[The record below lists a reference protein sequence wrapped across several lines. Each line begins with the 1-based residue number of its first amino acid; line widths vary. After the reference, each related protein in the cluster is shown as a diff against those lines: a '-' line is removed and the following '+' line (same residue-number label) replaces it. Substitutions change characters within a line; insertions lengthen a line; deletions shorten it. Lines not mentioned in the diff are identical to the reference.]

1 MRHGRGCFTSA
12 NGSVYRGDYTDDRQN
27 GQGEL
32 TSADESGQTQTYVG
46 AFVDGLYEGYGEMS
60 YGSGNV
66 YKGQYSQGRREGE
79 GTLYSSGGGQL
90 SGQWSND
97 ELVGPGQVTNMPIE
111 SLNTILSH
119 ATNALLTRGI
129 MAATANG
136 GYKHLVH
143 DTISSRTANSK
154 GLYTGPVVDGQP
166 SGESGEC
173 RYEDGSEYRGAWR
186 SGRRNGTGVYIFPN
200 QDEYTG
206 KWVGDKRCGFGT
218 LKSSIN
224 PCYEGLWEDNLPHG
238 TGMLLLRDGKAFHG
252 EFVRGRRNGQGK
264 LCYADD
270 TDGPAI
276 YEGLWVNDNPAGD
289 SSPAR
294 K

>member
-1 MRHGRGCFTSA
+1 MYVGSFVDGQYEGHGEMTYSSGD
-12 NGSVYRGDYTDDRQN
+12 VYRGQ
-27 GQGEL
+27 
-32 TSADESGQTQTYVG
+32 
-46 AFVDGLYEGYGEMS
+46 F
-60 YGSGNV
+60 
-66 YKGQYSQGRREGE
+66 SQGRREGE
-79 GTLYSSGGGQL
+79 GTLFTAANGGQL

-97 ELVGPGQVTNMPIE
+97 ELVGAGRVTNMPIE
-111 SLNTILSH
+111 SLNTILTHS
-119 ATNALLTRGI
+119 TNALLAKGI

-136 GYKHLVH
+136 GTYKHLLN
-143 DTISSRTANSK
+143 DTINSRTSIVK
-154 GLYTGPVVDGQP
+154 GLYTGPVVDGAP

-173 RYEDGSEYRGAWR
+173 RYEDGSQYNGAWR
-186 SGRRNGTGVYIFPN
+186 GGRRNGAGTYIFPN
-200 QDEYTG
+200 LDEYSG

-252 EFVRGRRNGQGK
+252 DFVRGRRNGQGK

-270 TDGPAI
+270 IDGPPI
-276 YEGLWVNDNPAGD
+276 YEGQWVNDNPAGGD
-289 SSPAR
+289 STPVR